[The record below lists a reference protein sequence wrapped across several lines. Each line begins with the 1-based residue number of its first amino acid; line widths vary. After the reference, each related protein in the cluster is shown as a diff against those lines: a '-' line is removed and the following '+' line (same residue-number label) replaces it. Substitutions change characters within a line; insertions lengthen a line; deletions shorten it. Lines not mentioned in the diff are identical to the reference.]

1 MCIRDRIL
9 PLSPEIDEDLY
20 VIDLYDGANNHNE
33 SHFTKT
39 LKQSGRKVKS
49 FQLDKSDSLVVA
61 NHILDQIPSD
71 VTVFLNAHANPVE
84 WKENI
89 FLPEVEADFINRII
103 EKCENLIITS
113 FGSPYLIMDFPKAST
128 YLCAYSSN
136 QLQQNAAVNAL
147 MGKNSIQ
154 GILPVTIPEIATRGT
169 GINIESKEWKAKE
182 KKIEPGKELIRIRPD
197 EIGVDISS
205 INQLLKEAVSDS
217 AFPGGVILA
226 AKDGQIFL
234 HQSFG
239 YKTYQETEPMVRGSI
254 FDLASITKVVST
266 TSAVMFL
273 VDRNKIL
280 SLIHI

>member
-1 MCIRDRIL
+1 MKEKIGLHKERLINSYNTHRTIGKKDNFLVADEIASKSITLVKNTKQIL
-9 PLSPEIDEDLY
+9 PLSPELDEDLY
-20 VIDLYDGANNHNE
+20 VIDLYDGANNHDE

-39 LKQSGRKVKS
+39 LKQSGRKVNS

-71 VTVFLNAHANPVE
+71 AIVFLNAHANPVE

-169 GINIESKEWKAKE
+169 GIKIESKEWKAK
-182 KKIEPGKELIRIRPD
+182 
-197 EIGVDISS
+197 
-205 INQLLKEAVSDS
+205 
-217 AFPGGVILA
+217 
-226 AKDGQIFL
+226 
-234 HQSFG
+234 
-239 YKTYQETEPMVRGSI
+239 
-254 FDLASITKVVST
+254 
-266 TSAVMFL
+266 
-273 VDRNKIL
+273 
-280 SLIHI
+280 